1 MQTFPLNYFSALRTP
16 TQVFAGRKLLSWPKF
31 FLIFV
36 FLVSLMVMPVT
47 LFYANQID
55 RNADNQAPNAK
66 EPFANK

>member
-47 LFYANQID
+47 LLCQSDPSDSIRTISIRSFAD
-55 RNADNQAPNAK
+55 R
-66 EPFANK
+66 

>member
-47 LFYANQID
+47 LFMPIRSNDSIRTISIRSFAD
-55 RNADNQAPNAK
+55 R
-66 EPFANK
+66 